1 MKKYKNL
8 AFIFLIIVIVILLMI
23 LYSTIS
29 TGKEDDGKAKALSEV
44 EFLERKFET
53 LLNQM
58 NNIETRNY
66 SVSVSE
72 ISQETKSKDSG
83 GSSGGGESEGSGD
96 PESGEGSSSKDK
108 EESGDSG
115 NSQESEQSK
124 KYNLEPIGV
133 LTNSEDINW
142 GSVKNEVEMLYT
154 SIPTITL
161 DLYSLNV
168 AQDDVLGFNKE
179 FDTLTISAKA
189 ENKVDTLASLAR
201 LYEYIPKFMQH
212 ASDDEVKR
220 VMLDS
225 KTALFRGYSK
235 LDGKNWTD
243 ISQDIKQSIDNFSKL
258 LSNTK
263 VDSNKQY
270 KISKCYVMLNELQNA
285 VKIED
290 ESIFLIKYKN
300 ILEELNNL

>member
-8 AFIFLIIVIVILLMI
+8 AFIFLIIVIAILLMI

-83 GSSGGGESEGSGD
+83 GSSGGGETEGSGD

-108 EESGDSG
+108 EESGNSG
-115 NSQESEQSK
+115 NLQQSEQSK
-124 KYNLEPIGV
+124 KYDLEPIGV

-142 GSVKNEVEMLYT
+142 GSVKNEVEMF
-154 SIPTITL
+154 
-161 DLYSLNV
+161 YSN
-168 AQDDVLGFNKE
+168 N
-179 FDTLTISAKA
+179 
-189 ENKVDTLASLAR
+189 
-201 LYEYIPKFMQH
+201 
-212 ASDDEVKR
+212 
-220 VMLDS
+220 
-225 KTALFRGYSK
+225 YS
-235 LDGKNWTD
+235 
-243 ISQDIKQSIDNFSKL
+243 
-258 LSNTK
+258 
-263 VDSNKQY
+263 
-270 KISKCYVMLNELQNA
+270 
-285 VKIED
+285 
-290 ESIFLIKYKN
+290 
-300 ILEELNNL
+300 